1 MSIMVTIKPFKGYRY
16 NPAKIKDLADVATP
30 PYDVISD
37 AQREAFIKRSEY
49 SFARLILPKSDDG
62 GNGDKYAASAAL
74 QGKWIAGGI
83 FVQDPEE
90 SIYAYA
96 HTFTH
101 AGKEY
106 TRLGFVA
113 LVKIEPLG
121 KGILPHEKTFPK
133 PMEDRLKLM
142 EANKSNL
149 EQIFFIYEDKKRIVE
164 KIIEKAI
171 NGKPE
176 DEKFTD
182 IDGGIQRFWRISDKK
197 AVGAIVKE
205 MGKQQCVIA
214 DGHHRYKT
222 SMGFQ
227 AKHPDIKGARFRMT
241 AFVNSE
247 NPGLLILP
255 TNRILFNIGKVDVKK
270 FIDKLAAYFDVER
283 MPTAQAMV
291 DKMRS
296 IPGIEAKTG
305 VKNNVLGVQCNV
317 DGTSYL
323 LKLKDPA
330 VLDSKYG
337 DQSPA
342 YRHLDLNVLHRL
354 VIEECLGVKDDTLE
368 IGKNVDYVKGVEETV
383 KKMQDTAKYQ
393 IGFYVNAV
401 LIDEIFQVTRTG
413 EVMPHKTTFFYPK
426 MYSGLVFYKMDV
438 A

>member
-1 MSIMVTIKPFKGYRY
+1 MNIMVTVKPFKGYRY
-16 NPAKIKDLADVATP
+16 NPGKIKEIAEVVTP

-37 AQREAFIKRSEY
+37 AQREAFVKRSEY
-49 SFARLILPKSDDG
+49 SFARLILPKVDG
-62 GNGDKYAASAAL
+62 GGGGDKYAASAAL
-74 QGKWIAGGI
+74 QEKWIAGGI
-83 FVQDPEE
+83 FLQDPEE
-90 SIYAYA
+90 SIYVYA

-101 AGKEY
+101 AGKGY

-113 LVKIEPLG
+113 LVEIEQLG
-121 KGILPHEKTFPK
+121 KGVLPHEKTFPK
-133 PMEDRLKLM
+133 PMEDRFKLM
-142 EANKSNL
+142 EANRSNL
-149 EQIFFIYEDKKRIVE
+149 EQIFFIYDDKKRAVE
-164 KIIEKAI
+164 KILEKVMD
-171 NGKPE
+171 GKPE

-182 IDGGIQRFWRISDKK
+182 IDGDTQRFWCVSDKK

-222 SMGFQ
+222 SLGFQ
-227 AKHPDIKGARFRMT
+227 AKHPEIRGARYRMT
-241 AFVNSE
+241 AFVNSA
-247 NPGLLILP
+247 NPGLLVLP
-255 TNRILFNIGKVDVKK
+255 TNRILFNIGKVDIGK
-270 FIDKLAAYFDVER
+270 FLDKLTAYFDVER
-283 MPTAQAMV
+283 MPTVQAMV
-291 DKMRS
+291 EKMRT
-296 IPGIEAKTG
+296 IPVLDVKSR
-305 VKNNVLGVQCNV
+305 VKNNVFGIQCNI
-317 DGTSYL
+317 DGKSYL

-330 VLDSKYG
+330 VLDNKYG

-401 LIDEIFQVTRTG
+401 LVDEIFQVTRTG

-426 MYSGLVFYKMDV
+426 MYSGLVFYKMDER
-438 A
+438 